1 MNRLLIFVSAAS
13 ILLSSAFAAETA
25 RADRVVLAPAGAT
38 LDPDDFKLEGLYSP
52 YGGNQ
57 NREWLQY
64 SSPRQI
70 ELEYNRSGLR
80 TDKVRHSF
88 NIQYPILTD
97 LGAYPAISVGIRDIL
112 GTGLERQAVYL
123 AIGKTI
129 GLSQRQEKLVRSLKL
144 NVGYG
149 TGYFSGGFVGIQSR
163 FRGGLHLDAEV
174 YRNRPNV
181 SLGLD
186 ITRNMQ
192 IKAYSLDGTVHY
204 GLSFALIK

>member
-1 MNRLLIFVSAAS
+1 MKRLLILATLAFVLTGASAARN
-13 ILLSSAFAAETA
+13 A
-25 RADRVVLAPAGAT
+25 RAERIVLAPAGAT
-38 LDPDDFKLEGLYSP
+38 LDPDSLKAEGLYSP
-52 YGGNQ
+52 YGSDQ
-57 NREWLQY
+57 NREWFQY

-80 TDKVRHSF
+80 KDKVKHSL
-88 NIQYPILTD
+88 NVEYPILTD
-97 LGAYPAISVGIRDIL
+97 LGAYPAISIGMRDIF

-129 GLSQRQEKLVRSLKL
+129 GLSQRQEKIVRELRL

-149 TGYFSGGFVGIQSR
+149 TGYMGGGFFGVQSR
-163 FRGGLHLDAEV
+163 FRGGWRLDAEI

-181 SLGLD
+181 SLGFD
-186 ITRNMQ
+186 ITKNLQ

-204 GLSFALIK
+204 GLTFALIK